1 MELMRTSMRGSG
13 RIRPGETALFA
24 LEAEPGLL
32 SAALWSEAFFVF
44 EISGERRAA
53 PQTISVVIGPGAC
66 DPNEGSVT
74 PGPVVINV
82 RNETQRQAIFGIV
95 QSPPRAIEHGMLTFW
110 PFLSGK
116 RLLMTQTFRDTS
128 ARRSR
133 QLPGPAASGCYRRVS
148 PIPVRPGER
157 RLIEPTATTRPGGA
171 DWSSCPTAA
180 VRYRSAQLGG
190 FETFALSR
198 GQPPAPLA
206 TTVKLGQASGAL
218 GLCTKLNAATG
229 RRRPFS
235 SRFPRSSSLTTA
247 SAMRLLIRIC
257 PSLASAQSR
266 AARLHTVPIA
276 V

>member
-1 MELMRTSMRGSG
+1 MRAVRHAANPTTGIPYWSLERGVVENEAIYLFLHATLGGLVEMDWLIYCAVLRLSLQTSGAWELMRTSMRGSG

-82 RNETQRQAIFGIV
+82 RNETQRQAIFGIL

-116 RLLMTQTFRDTS
+116 RLLMTQTFRDNFRSEISPVARPCGEWLLS
-128 ARRSR
+128 AQPCPSCAFRRRSLQHR
-133 QLPGPAASGCYRRVS
+133 IADLPHR
-148 PIPVRPGER
+148 
-157 RLIEPTATTRPGGA
+157 
-171 DWSSCPTAA
+171 
-180 VRYRSAQLGG
+180 
-190 FETFALSR
+190 AL
-198 GQPPAPLA
+198 
-206 TTVKLGQASGAL
+206 TTV
-218 GLCTKLNAATG
+218 
-229 RRRPFS
+229 
-235 SRFPRSSSLTTA
+235 
-247 SAMRLLIRIC
+247 
-257 PSLASAQSR
+257 
-266 AARLHTVPIA
+266 V
-276 V
+276 

>member
-1 MELMRTSMRGSG
+1 M
-13 RIRPGETALFA
+13 FA

-116 RLLMTQTFRDTS
+116 RLLMTQTFRDNFRSEISPVARPCGEWLLS
-128 ARRSR
+128 AQPCPSCAFRRRSLQHR
-133 QLPGPAASGCYRRVS
+133 IADLPHR
-148 PIPVRPGER
+148 
-157 RLIEPTATTRPGGA
+157 
-171 DWSSCPTAA
+171 
-180 VRYRSAQLGG
+180 
-190 FETFALSR
+190 AL
-198 GQPPAPLA
+198 
-206 TTVKLGQASGAL
+206 TTV
-218 GLCTKLNAATG
+218 
-229 RRRPFS
+229 
-235 SRFPRSSSLTTA
+235 
-247 SAMRLLIRIC
+247 
-257 PSLASAQSR
+257 
-266 AARLHTVPIA
+266 V
-276 V
+276 

>member
-1 MELMRTSMRGSG
+1 MTFTVAPSVRRIRYHDPDSLPVEDYFFTYEATFDGLLEDGTPPMELMRTSMRGSG

-116 RLLMTQTFRDTS
+116 RLLMTQTFRDNFRSEISPVARPCGEWLLS
-128 ARRSR
+128 AQPCPSCAFRRRSLQHR
-133 QLPGPAASGCYRRVS
+133 IADLPHR
-148 PIPVRPGER
+148 
-157 RLIEPTATTRPGGA
+157 
-171 DWSSCPTAA
+171 
-180 VRYRSAQLGG
+180 
-190 FETFALSR
+190 AL
-198 GQPPAPLA
+198 
-206 TTVKLGQASGAL
+206 TTV
-218 GLCTKLNAATG
+218 
-229 RRRPFS
+229 
-235 SRFPRSSSLTTA
+235 
-247 SAMRLLIRIC
+247 
-257 PSLASAQSR
+257 
-266 AARLHTVPIA
+266 V
-276 V
+276 

>member
-82 RNETQRQAIFGIV
+82 RNETQRQAIFGIL

-133 QLPGPAASGCYRRVS
+133 QLPGPAASGCYRRN
-148 PIPVRPGER
+148 PV
-157 RLIEPTATTRPGGA
+157 L
-171 DWSSCPTAA
+171 
-180 VRYRSAQLGG
+180 
-190 FETFALSR
+190 
-198 GQPPAPLA
+198 PAPSEEGPFS
-206 TTVKLGQASGAL
+206 V
-218 GLCTKLNAATG
+218 GLRTFRIVHWQPWFRC
-229 RRRPFS
+229 RRRR
-235 SRFPRSSSLTTA
+235 SRPIDPAPTVGAGRIVTFRPTLAA
-247 SAMRLLIRIC
+247 SIK
-257 PSLASAQSR
+257 
-266 AARLHTVPIA
+266 
-276 V
+276 